1 MYKVPFNKLPAF
13 QKLFLDYISPDEEE
27 FGKVSGFF
35 HASYRDNEEIFKVID
50 GKSHNYNAGRYF
62 DKNTLIDILKRQ
74 NVTFG
79 ASEQTAAN
87 IELLADENTFAVVT
101 GQQVGLYSGNF
112 YTILKTITAI
122 KLAADLKTRF
132 PQFNFVP
139 IFWLESEDHDL
150 EEADHIHLINR
161 QNEIV
166 RVGYKVPEAEG
177 EDTTIKKNLM
187 PVGSIKFDE
196 EINRINEELKN
207 TLIDTDFKEK
217 IIQKITGYY
226 KEGSCFKDSF
236 AMYLNWLFSEYGLIF
251 IDCSDREIKK
261 LLTPVFEKELNTSP
275 KMCEAIIHTSAE
287 LEKSYDLQV
296 KPKVINLF
304 FIHNGNRLLI
314 EPRDNNRFAL
324 KNSKRRFEQ
333 EELMNTLFENPELF
347 SPNVVL
353 RPLCQDYLLP
363 TVAYIAGPSEISY
376 FAQLKPAYEHYDI
389 TMPVIYPRVSATVLE
404 NKVNKFLKNF
414 DVKFEEIFDNK
425 LLVSKVV
432 DKLSEIKI
440 DDEMTKIEDELG
452 RIFYDLKNITAKVDK
467 TLLNTVDSMKEKL
480 MSGIETFKGKMIN
493 AQAKKSET
501 TTSQIDKVTNNIFP
515 MGSLQERV
523 INVTYFLNKYDDAFI
538 KKLFDELDSSSF
550 EHQVIEV

>member
-1 MYKVPFNKLPAF
+1 MYKVPFNKLPTF

-27 FGKVSGFF
+27 FGKISGFF

-139 IFWLESEDHDL
+139 VFWLESEDHDL
-150 EEADHIHLINR
+150 EEADHIQLINR

-166 RVGYKVPEAEG
+166 RVGYKEPEAEV
-177 EDTTIKKNLM
+177 EDTTIKKNLA

-207 TLIDTDFKEK
+207 ALIDTDFKEK
-217 IIQKITGYY
+217 IFQKIIEYY

-236 AMYLNWLFSEYGLIF
+236 SMFLNWLFSDYGLIF
-251 IDCSDREIKK
+251 IDCSDKEIKK

-287 LEKSYDLQV
+287 LEKNYDLQV

-333 EELMNTLFENPELF
+333 EELMNILFENPELF

-363 TVAYIAGPSEISY
+363 TVAYIGGPSEISY

-425 LLVSKVV
+425 LLISKVV

-515 MGSLQERV
+515 LGSLQERV
-523 INVTYFLNKYDDAFI
+523 INVTYFLNKYNVAFI
-538 KKLFDELDSSSF
+538 KKLFDELDVTSF